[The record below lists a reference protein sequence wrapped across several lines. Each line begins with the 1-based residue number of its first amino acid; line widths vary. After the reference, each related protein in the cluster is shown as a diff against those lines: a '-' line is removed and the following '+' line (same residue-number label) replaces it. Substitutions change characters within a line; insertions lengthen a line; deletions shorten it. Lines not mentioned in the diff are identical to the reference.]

1 MKSASQW
8 FAEYGESH
16 QNSTNKL
23 IHWVCVPAIFW
34 SVALLLWAVPV
45 PESLAISP
53 WVNWATLALA
63 LMMVF
68 YALTSISIA
77 VGMLVVSVVI
87 AWLTQW
93 TAQTA
98 PWSTWQIGLVI
109 FIVAWIFQFIGHKIE
124 GKKPSFFKDILYL
137 LVGPAWL
144 MGFIYQ
150 KLGIKYA

>member
-8 FAEYGESH
+8 FSEYGESH

-34 SVALLLWAVPV
+34 SVALLLWSIPV
-45 PESLAISP
+45 PEFMAISP
-53 WVNWATLALA
+53 WVNWATIALA
-63 LMMVF
+63 LVMIF
-68 YALTSISIA
+68 YFLTSLSIA
-77 VGMLVVSVVI
+77 IGMLLFSVGVI
-87 AWLTQW
+87 LLTQW
-93 TAQTA
+93 VAQNVA
-98 PWSTWQIGLVI
+98 WSPWKIGLAI

-124 GKKPSFFKDILYL
+124 GKKPSFFKDLLYL

-144 MGFIYQ
+144 LGFIYR